1 LKWNKVNQGI
11 VYIVLVLATIVS
23 LFPFL
28 WMIISATNKSVDVTK
43 GRLLP
48 GSNLLENI
56 KNLLA
61 STDLATALMNSAKI
75 SIATTIL
82 SLVIASLAGYGFEI
96 YRSKAKDIVFNI
108 LLLSMMIPFAALM
121 VPLFK
126 MFGSISQVLPAIGI
140 DTLPSVIIPTVT
152 TAFLIF
158 FFRQSTKMF
167 PKDIL
172 EAGRIDGL
180 SELGVFVRIYIPTMK
195 TTYAAAA
202 IITFMA
208 SWNNY
213 LWPLVILQTPEN
225 QTIPLLISNL
235 GSSYSPDF
243 GLIMTALVI
252 ATLPV
257 AAIFFLLQKHFVAG
271 MMGSVK

>member
-1 LKWNKVNQGI
+1 MIKKVFSYGF
-11 VYIVLVLATIVS
+11 LAGCAIVS
-23 LFPFL
+23 VFPFL
-28 WMIISATNKSVDVTK
+28 WMIVSATNKSVDVTK

-48 GSNLLENI
+48 GSHFMENLHNLLD
-56 KNLLA
+56 
-61 STDLATALMNSAKI
+61 TVDLVPALMNSAKI
-75 SIATTIL
+75 SVTTTVL
-82 SLVIASLAGYGFEI
+82 SLLIASLAGYGFEI
-96 YRSKAKDIVFNI
+96 YQSKAKDMVFNF

-121 VPLFK
+121 VPLFR
-126 MFGSISQVLPAIGI
+126 MFGMISQSVPVLGI
-140 DTLPSVIIPTVT
+140 DTFASVILPTVT

-180 SELGVFVRIYIPTMK
+180 TELGCFFRIYLPTMK
-195 TTYAAAA
+195 TTYAAGA

-208 SWNNY
+208 SWNSY
-213 LWPLVILQTPEN
+213 LWPLVVLQSPEH
-225 QTIPLLISNL
+225 QTIPLLISVL

-243 GLIMTALVI
+243 GMIMTAIVI
-252 ATLPV
+252 ATLP
-257 AAIFFLLQKHFVAG
+257 AALIFFIMQKHFVAG

>member
-1 LKWNKVNQGI
+1 MLKKVFGYGFLSVAAI
-11 VYIVLVLATIVS
+11 ISI
-23 LFPFL
+23 FPFL
-28 WMIISATNKSVDVTK
+28 WMIVSSTNKSVDVTK

-48 GSNLLENI
+48 GSHFMENLTNLLN
-56 KNLLA
+56 
-61 STDLATALMNSAKI
+61 TVDLVPALVNSAKI
-75 SIATTIL
+75 SIITTVL
-82 SLVIASLAGYGFEI
+82 GMLIASLAGYGFEI
-96 YRSKAKDIVFNI
+96 YQSKAKDYLFNF

-121 VPLFK
+121 VPLFR
-126 MFGSISQVLPAIGI
+126 MFGTISQTAPMIGI
-140 DTLPSVIIPTVT
+140 DTISAVILPTVT

-180 SELGVFVRIYIPTMK
+180 TELGVFFRIYIPTMK

-208 SWNNY
+208 SWNSY
-213 LWPLVILQTPEN
+213 LWPLVVLQSPEN
-225 QTIPLLISNL
+225 QTIPLLISVL
-235 GSSYSPDF
+235 GSSYSPDY
-243 GLIMTALVI
+243 GVIMTAIVI
-252 ATLPV
+252 ATLP
-257 AAIFFLLQKHFVAG
+257 AALIFFIMQKHFVAG

>member
-1 LKWNKVNQGI
+1 MSKSNRIIGYTVLI
-11 VYIVLVLATIVS
+11 VASIIS
-23 LFPFL
+23 IFPFL
-28 WMIISATNKSVDVTK
+28 WMIVSSTNRSADVTK

-48 GSNLLENI
+48 GSHFMDNMTNLLN
-56 KNLLA
+56 
-61 STDLATALMNSAKI
+61 TVDLVPALMNSAKI
-75 SIATTIL
+75 SISTTL
-82 SLVIASLAGYGFEI
+82 LALLIASLAGYGFEI
-96 YRSKAKDIVFNI
+96 YRSRAKDIVFNI

-121 VPLFK
+121 VPLFR
-126 MFGSISQVLPAIGI
+126 MFGTISQTMPMIGI
-140 DTLPSVIIPTVT
+140 DTLTAAVLPTIT

-167 PKDIL
+167 PRDIL

-180 SELGVFVRIYIPTMK
+180 SELGIFFRIYVPTMK

-208 SWNNY
+208 SWNSY
-213 LWPLVILQTPEN
+213 LWPLVVLQSPEN

-235 GSSYSPDF
+235 GSSYSPDY
-243 GLIMTALVI
+243 GVIMTAIII
-252 ATLPV
+252 ATLPS
-257 AAIFFLLQKHFVAG
+257 ALIFFIMQKHFVAG

>member
-1 LKWNKVNQGI
+1 MLKKIFGYVFLTVAAI
-11 VYIVLVLATIVS
+11 ISI
-23 LFPFL
+23 FPFL
-28 WMIISATNKSVDVTK
+28 WMIVSSTNKSVDVTK

-48 GSNLLENI
+48 GSHFMENLNNLLN
-56 KNLLA
+56 
-61 STDLATALMNSAKI
+61 TVDLVPALMNSAKI
-75 SIATTIL
+75 SIITTIL
-82 SLVIASLAGYGFEI
+82 GMLIASLAGYGFEI
-96 YRSKAKDIVFNI
+96 YQSKTKDYLFNF

-121 VPLFK
+121 VPLFR
-126 MFGSISQVLPAIGI
+126 MFGTISQNAPFIGI
-140 DTLPSVIIPTVT
+140 DTISAVILPTVT

-180 SELGVFVRIYIPTMK
+180 TELGVFFRIYIPTMK

-208 SWNNY
+208 SWNSY
-213 LWPLVILQTPEN
+213 LWPLVVLQSPEN

-243 GLIMTALVI
+243 GVIMTAIVI
-252 ATLPV
+252 ATLP
-257 AAIFFLLQKHFVAG
+257 AALIFFIMQKHFVAG

>member
-1 LKWNKVNQGI
+1 MEMIKRVASYG
-11 VYIVLVLATIVS
+11 VLIIATIISV
-23 LFPFL
+23 FPFL
-28 WMIISATNKSVDVTK
+28 WMVVSATNKSIDVTQ

-48 GSNLLENI
+48 GTHFIENFQNLMSSVDI
-56 KNLLA
+56 VPALL
-61 STDLATALMNSAKI
+61 NSAKI
-75 SIATTIL
+75 SISTTIL
-82 SLVIASLAGYGFEI
+82 SLLIASLAGYGFEI
-96 YRSKAKDIVFNI
+96 FRSKSKDIVFNI
-108 LLLSMMIPFAALM
+108 LLISMMIPFAALM
-121 VPLFK
+121 VPLFR
-126 MFGSISQVLPAIGI
+126 MFGTVSQFVPFLGI
-140 DTLPSVIIPTVT
+140 DTLSAAVLPTVT

-180 SELGVFVRIYIPTMK
+180 SEIGVFFRIYVPTMK

-213 LWPLVILQTPEN
+213 LWPLVVLQSPEN

-243 GLIMTALVI
+243 GVIMTAIVI
-252 ATLPV
+252 ATLP
-257 AAIFFLLQKHFVAG
+257 AALIFFIMQKHFVAG